1 MLKVVFLDAE
11 GTFLKFNP
19 SLGKIYAKI
28 WESFGIT
35 IEPEEVSQ
43 KLRTF
48 FKKVFKEEVSPP
60 LNGVIC
66 KEAWREVFKRAFREY
81 RESPFFEE
89 AFKRAYEFF
98 ASPEC
103 VAVVPGFKE
112 FLAKGRQRG
121 LNFAVIS
128 NWDCRLYPIL
138 EGHEILPSFD
148 ALFLGCEVGYLK
160 PEPEI
165 FKRALEH
172 FKVKP
177 EETIMIGDTFEDDIE
192 TSKALGMHTFY
203 IQGEPDYSQIWN
215 FIQPLLFDF
224 QRHSSPQPHSS

>member
-19 SLGKIYAKI
+19 SLGEIYGKI
-28 WESFGIT
+28 WGSFGIT
-35 IEPEEVSQ
+35 IEPEEASQ

-48 FKKVFKEEVSPP
+48 FKRVFKEELNPP
-60 LNGVIC
+60 LNGGVC
-66 KEAWREVFKRAFREY
+66 KEAWREVFERAFREY
-81 RESPFFEE
+81 RECPFFEE

-103 VAVVPGFKE
+103 VTLVPGFKE
-112 FLAKGRQRG
+112 FLTKGKQRG

-138 EGHEILPSFD
+138 KGHEIFPYFD

-160 PEPEI
+160 PAPEI
-165 FKRALEH
+165 FKRALEY

-192 TSKALGMHTFY
+192 TSKALGMHTYY
-203 IQGEPDYSQIWN
+203 IQGEPDYSLIWEC
-215 FIQPLLFDF
+215 IQPLLFDF
-224 QRHSSPQPHSS
+224 QKTESLHPHP